1 MMLPRRPRRPQVV
14 AIDNE
19 ALMAMSVML
28 AALRETL
35 IEHMVS
41 VAHVGEKSIE
51 ERAELLQAIHAQ
63 IDARVKDVILRSPAD
78 AESKKHILF
87 LALGPAAMIDDLE
100 IVSDDGD

>member
-1 MMLPRRPRRPQVV
+1 
-14 AIDNE
+14 
-19 ALMAMSVML
+19 MAMSVML

-35 IEHMVS
+35 IDHM
-41 VAHVGEKSIE
+41 AGEIHDLPGANWTPE
-51 ERAELLQAIHAQ
+51 QRAELRLALHAQ
-63 IDARVKDVILRSPAD
+63 IDAKVKDVILRSPAD